1 MINKNNMPTWVAD
14 ILLLIVALL
23 WGGGFIGVRVAVD
36 KVPPLYMTSIRFA
49 IAAFLLIMIFFK
61 SIKGFTKK
69 DLLAGIIT
77 GTFLFLGTL
86 LQTIAA
92 KDVPVGKL
100 AFLTALNVIIVPFLA
115 FIIYKGKLSIKNILS
130 SILALLGI
138 AILNLNG
145 GTLEGFQKGDILAIL
160 CAVCFAGQIVALGH
174 YAKKVDPLRLT
185 AFQLA
190 SAAGF
195 SFVGAALFETPPN
208 TLTLDVLGALLYLG
222 FFSTFLAFSLQA
234 IGQKYTSPERASVI
248 MCLESVFAA
257 IFGVI
262 LLKEILTLNM
272 IIGCSLIFLGVL
284 LAEYRGSN
292 KTKTN

>member
-23 WGGGFIGVRVAVD
+23 WGGGFIGVNVAVNN
-36 KVPPLYMTSIRFA
+36 VPPLYMTSIRFA
-49 IAAFLLIMIFFK
+49 IAAFLLIVIFFK
-61 SIKGFTKK
+61 NIKGFTKK
-69 DLLAGIIT
+69 DLIAGIIT

-92 KDVPVGKL
+92 KNVPVGKL
-100 AFLTALNVIIVPFLA
+100 AFLTALNVVIVPFLA
-115 FIIYKGKLSIKNILS
+115 FILYKGKLSIKNILS

-138 AILNLNG
+138 AVLNLKG

-160 CAVCFAGQIVALGH
+160 CAFCFAGQIVALGH
-174 YAKKVDPLRLT
+174 FSKEVEPLRLT
-185 AFQLA
+185 AFQLVAA
-190 SAAGF
+190 SVF
-195 SFVGAALFETPPN
+195 SFAGAILFETPPN
-208 TLTLDVLGALLYLG
+208 NLTLDVLGALLYLG
-222 FFSTFLAFSLQA
+222 IFSTFLAFSLQT

-272 IIGCSLIFLGVL
+272 IIGCSLIFLGIL
-284 LAEYRGSN
+284 LAEWKGTN
-292 KTKTN
+292 KNKVN

>member
-14 ILLLIVALL
+14 TLLLIVALL
-23 WGGGFIGVRVAVD
+23 WGGGFISVSTAVD
-36 KVPPLYMTSIRFA
+36 NIPPLYMTSIRFA
-49 IAAFLLIMIFFK
+49 IAALLLNVIFFK
-61 SIKGFTKK
+61 KIKGFIKK
-69 DLLAGIIT
+69 DLIAGIIT

-100 AFLTALNVIIVPFLA
+100 AFLTALNVVIVPFLA
-115 FIIYKGKLSIKNILS
+115 FILYKGKLSIKNILS

-138 AILNLNG
+138 AMLNLNG

-160 CAVCFAGQIVALGH
+160 CALCFAGQIVALGH
-174 YAKKVDPLRLT
+174 FSKEVEPLRLT
-185 AFQLA
+185 AFQMVV
-190 SAAGF
+190 AAGA
-195 SFVGAALFETPPN
+195 SFVGALLFEKPPN
-208 TLTLDVLGALLYLG
+208 RLTLDVMGALLYLG
-222 FFSTFLAFSLQA
+222 IFSTFLAFSLQTVA
-234 IGQKYTSPERASVI
+234 QKYTTPERASVI

-272 IIGCSLIFLGVL
+272 IIGCGLIFLGVL
-284 LAEYRGSN
+284 LAEWRGMN
-292 KTKTN
+292 KNKIN